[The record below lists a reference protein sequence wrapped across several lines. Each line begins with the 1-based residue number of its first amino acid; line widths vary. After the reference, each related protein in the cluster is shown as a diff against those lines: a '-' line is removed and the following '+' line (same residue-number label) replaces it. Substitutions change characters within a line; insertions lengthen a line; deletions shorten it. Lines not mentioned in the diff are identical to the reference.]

1 MYVQTTYCP
10 YCVSNMLYST
20 ISTLGTGR
28 HSCVFSALLEGVS
41 VVGRGVAHA
50 IASSKTGS
58 MGIGTAC
65 GIGCNGRVGT
75 WAIEGVA
82 MVAGMEVSK
91 VEGAAMGFLSTE
103 DVMAAVAATRF
114 SGFSSTGD
122 VVVAVVTS
130 PWDALVPATAFTGSG
145 DTAAV
150 SKGVSAAGECQDC
163 LLDVP
168 GVVGG

>member
-1 MYVQTTYCP
+1 
-10 YCVSNMLYST
+10 MLYST

-65 GIGCNGRVGT
+65 GIGCNGGVGT
-75 WAIEGVA
+75 WAIEGA
-82 MVAGMEVSK
+82 GMVAGMEVSK
-91 VEGAAMGFLSTE
+91 VEGAATGFLSTE
-103 DVMAAVAATRF
+103 DVMVAVAATGF

-122 VVVAVVTS
+122 VVVTS
-130 PWDALVPATAFTGSG
+130 PWDAVAPATAFTGSG

-150 SKGVSAAGECQDC
+150 SKGVSAAGEC
-163 LLDVP
+163 
-168 GVVGG
+168 